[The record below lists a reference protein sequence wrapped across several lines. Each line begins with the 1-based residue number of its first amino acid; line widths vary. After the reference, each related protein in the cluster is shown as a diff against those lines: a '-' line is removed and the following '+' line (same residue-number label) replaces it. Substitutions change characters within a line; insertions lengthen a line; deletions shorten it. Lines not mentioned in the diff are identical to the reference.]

1 MFDVLEQK
9 VKPVTSMVNL
19 HNLTKFCLNLQQS
32 FMESMNSKKEIVNS
46 ITESSSLKNEK
57 ISVQQSPISKNVKTF
72 AEFIHLIDITL
83 DITQLTSADFF
94 LKKLATFK
102 FS

>member
-57 ISVQQSPISKNVKTF
+57 ISVQQSPICENVKTF

-94 LKKLATFK
+94 
-102 FS
+102 